1 MRLFNNHTSYKS
13 KRLIAGYRNKI
24 LLELKLKKKL
34 EQTQMIHG
42 KSEKETWNV
51 SKCWSSSAAN
61 RERANP
67 GISINLVSWSINCW
81 WNQFHVFMMPTKVL
95 QLFQR
100 KV

>member
-1 MRLFNNHTSYKS
+1 
-13 KRLIAGYRNKI
+13 
-24 LLELKLKKKL
+24 
-34 EQTQMIHG
+34 MIHG

-67 GISINLVSWSINCW
+67 GISINLVSWSINCL
-81 WNQFHVFMMPTKVL
+81 WNQFDVFNMPAKFCT
-95 QLFQR
+95 LFKR